1 MLTESG
7 IFALPKIPTLPSFNI
22 AAFWKPIS
30 FKVLPSHFSWSK
42 SILVIME
49 ISESNRFTGSYLP
62 PMQFPILQN
71 LVVLPKRYQML
82 LKWHNRNK

>member
-7 IFALPKIPTLPSFNI
+7 IFALPKIPTFPSFNI

-62 PMQFPILQN
+62 PIPISN
-71 LVVLPKRYQML
+71 IAKSSCASEKISNAAKVA
-82 LKWHNRNK
+82 